1 MIYLMQLYMQVGVLD
16 IRLSGPAGGQAGGRK
31 TGRGRLVEERTETGS
46 ATETKSSSQQ
56 VARC

>member
-1 MIYLMQLYMQVGVLD
+1 MQLYMQVGVLD